1 MTHVFPR
8 GSGLP
13 TAVSAMGAEIVDS
26 DGRRYIDACGGAIV
40 VNVGHGDESVI
51 SAMTDQARRVDYVH
65 ATQFA
70 TEATNAYSADLAPLV
85 PVDDARVYPVS
96 GGSEAVETALK
107 LVRAYHLARGDSARH
122 VIVARRGSYH
132 GNSRGALDTSGR
144 EPLRAPYLP
153 WLGQAVHVAP
163 AYPYRYEMTGAEHA
177 EVLERAIERVGAD
190 RVAAFVAEPVSGAA
204 LGACVPP
211 DDYWPAVSEVCRR
224 HGLLVV
230 ADEVMTGFGRT
241 GKWFACDHWSVR
253 PDVLVCGKGAS
264 SGYWP
269 LGLTVASGEVFETVR
284 SAGAFV
290 HGFTWSHHPIGAA
303 VGHAVLRRL
312 RDDGLVERAATL
324 GQRLHNALHAALG
337 DDPHVG
343 EVRGIGLLA
352 GVELVRDRETKRP
365 FPRSAQAVERVVAA
379 AASSGLLVYPS
390 VGCADGTDGDIV
402 MLGPPFTITE
412 SQIDAAVDLTRSAVA
427 ALRS

>member
-1 MTHVFPR
+1 M
-8 GSGLP
+8 
-13 TAVSAMGAEIVDS
+13 
-26 DGRRYIDACGGAIV
+26 
-40 VNVGHGDESVI
+40 
-51 SAMTDQARRVDYVH
+51 
-65 ATQFA
+65 
-70 TEATNAYSADLAPLV
+70 
-85 PVDDARVYPVS
+85 
-96 GGSEAVETALK
+96 
-107 LVRAYHLARGDSARH
+107 
-122 VIVARRGSYH
+122 
-132 GNSRGALDTSGR
+132 
-144 EPLRAPYLP
+144 
-153 WLGQAVHVAP
+153 
-163 AYPYRYEMTGAEHA
+163 
-177 EVLERAIERVGAD
+177 
-190 RVAAFVAEPVSGAA
+190 
-204 LGACVPP
+204 
-211 DDYWPAVSEVCRR
+211 SEVCRR